1 MIYKVASSIIRQQR
15 DFLDH
20 GIERLKL
27 MVLRDVAED
36 IGMHESTVSWV
47 VSNKYIYTPR
57 GVFPMK
63 FFFHSGIDREYGDN
77 ISSLSVKRKI
87 EQLIVA
93 EDPKRL
99 LSDSELMRI
108 LNREGI
114 QIACRMVVKYR
125 DELGVLSSTDCKQI
139 F

>member
-1 MIYKVASSIIRQQR
+1 
-15 DFLDH
+15 
-20 GIERLKL
+20 
-27 MVLRDVAED
+27 
-36 IGMHESTVSWV
+36 V
-47 VSNKYIYTPR
+47 VSNKYIHTPR

-87 EQLIVA
+87 EQLIAA
-93 EDPKRL
+93 EDPKRP
-99 LSDSELMRI
+99 LSDSDLRRM

-114 QIACRMVVKYR
+114 QIARRTVAKYR
-125 DELGVLSSTDCKQI
+125 DELAIPSSTDRKKI